1 MAKLTP
7 VFVDLETFWSQEH
20 SLSKMNP
27 IVYCTHKDTEII
39 SCAAAV
45 DKEPVCVSFGE
56 ELIKKQFKAFDW
68 SDKIVV
74 AHNNSGFDA
83 MILAWRL
90 GVRPAMYLC
99 TLAMAR
105 PHHAKTTGL
114 SLGKLVEHYGVGVKD
129 NSALINTRGR
139 HLKDF
144 TPDEIEAMRVYNK
157 ADTEQCR
164 QLFYKLLPLTSKR
177 EMKLIDMTI
186 RMLVQPQF
194 RLDMKLLETT
204 LKEEQARK
212 HEMLLTLAQM
222 LSITGETDEEIAEKT
237 RETLA
242 SAAKFKELL
251 ESRGVECP
259 VKPSPTNPEK
269 EVPALAK
276 TDEAFIALQESDDP
290 VIAAAAATRL
300 GVKSTLL
307 ESRVSAFIDVGRST
321 GGRFP
326 VPINYYGADTTGR
339 DSGGFGLNAQN
350 LPRISGKPTDA
361 LRNSLIAPPHKK
373 IVVADLSGIELRVNH
388 FLWKV
393 PSSMALYQA
402 DPEKADL
409 YKDFAS
415 MLYNI
420 DKTDVTKVQRQIGK
434 IANLGLGF
442 GAGHKTFVRIAKT
455 MGGVD
460 ISEAESK
467 EIVGTWRAAYS
478 EIVDGWKTCGD
489 AILAM
494 YNGEEMQID
503 PWGLCH
509 TTKNGIK
516 TPQGQILYPDLRQE
530 EFKRVEVINGVEFER
545 VEYRWVYGH
554 GRHKAFLSGPKVDEN
569 IVQHLAREVVMDNA
583 LKIQKDLG
591 FNTAHRVHD
600 ELIYVVG
607 EGIADVVLDAV
618 QDVMRTPP
626 TWWPELV
633 VWSEGSIGD
642 TYGEAK

>member
-114 SLGKLVEHYGVGVKD
+114 SLGKLVEHYGIGVKD
-129 NSALINTRGR
+129 NSALVNTRGR

-373 IVVADLSGIELRVNH
+373 IVVADLSGIELRVNLH
-388 FLWKV
+388 LWKV
-393 PSSMALYQA
+393 PYALEAFKA
-402 DPEKADL
+402 DPEADMYKPLASEVLGVPIEGMPKMVRQAGKAMHLGCGFGLRSKVKYIAVAKQMAGIDVTEDEADL
-409 YKDFAS
+409 HILGYRGKHPEVVQGWATCHDA
-415 MLYNI
+415 LTNI
-420 DKTDVTKVQRQIGK
+420 
-434 IANLGLGF
+434 
-442 GAGHKTFVRIAKT
+442 
-455 MGGVD
+455 
-460 ISEAESK
+460 
-467 EIVGTWRAAYS
+467 
-478 EIVDGWKTCGD
+478 
-489 AILAM
+489 
-494 YNGEEMQID
+494 YNGREVEID

-509 TTKNGIK
+509 TIKGGIK
-516 TPQGQILYPDLRQE
+516 TPQGVIWYPGLRQE
-530 EFKRVEVINGVEFER
+530 VNESSGKKE
-545 VEYRWVYGH
+545 WVYGY
-554 GRHKAFLSGPKVDEN
+554 GRHKARIYAGKVTEN

-642 TYGEAK
+642 TYGETK